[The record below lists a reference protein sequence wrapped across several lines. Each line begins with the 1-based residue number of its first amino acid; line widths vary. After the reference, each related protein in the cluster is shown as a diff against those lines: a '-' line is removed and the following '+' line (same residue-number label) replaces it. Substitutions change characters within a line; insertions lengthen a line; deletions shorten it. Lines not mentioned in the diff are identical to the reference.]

1 MKENPVPKTG
11 TAQFP
16 KLERGAN
23 SRSQNWY
30 KLFPK
35 LERKQP
41 FSTISRSHF
50 WDILTYHVPTERKG
64 HSMTEFQEHFIQP
77 MVEQNVE
84 YPLLFIEIL
93 ANMAE
98 DSPELQQ
105 FMIEALRRKAEWYQQ
120 QANATRTLIDLN
132 DIAAKEGKKHREGD
146 DQ

>member
-1 MKENPVPKTG
+1 
-11 TAQFP
+11 
-16 KLERGAN
+16 
-23 SRSQNWY
+23 
-30 KLFPK
+30 
-35 LERKQP
+35 
-41 FSTISRSHF
+41 
-50 WDILTYHVPTERKG
+50 
-64 HSMTEFQEHFIQP
+64 MTEFQEHFIQP
-77 MVEQNVE
+77 MVEQNAE

-132 DIAAKEGKKHREGD
+132 EIAAKEGKKSREGD

>member
-1 MKENPVPKTG
+1 MKENPVPKIG
-11 TAQFP
+11 TVQFP
-16 KLERGAN
+16 KLERVAI

-35 LERKQP
+35 LERKQH
-41 FSTISRSHF
+41 FSTTARSHF

-64 HSMTEFQEHFIQP
+64 HSMTEFQEHFIKP
-77 MVEQNVE
+77 MMEQNAE

-105 FMIEALRRKAEWYQQ
+105 SMIEALRRKAEWYQQ

-132 DIAAKEGKKHREGD
+132 KIAAKEGKKHRGED